1 MNPVSISI
9 KFQTSVFE
17 IWPCIFACDLN
28 IYIGP
33 NSKQQH
39 GVPDNSFIDFLTV
52 ALNAPPP

>member
-1 MNPVSISI
+1 MSPVSISI
-9 KFQTSVFE
+9 KFQISVFD

-28 IYIGP
+28 IGS

-52 ALNAPPP
+52 ALNAPPKLL